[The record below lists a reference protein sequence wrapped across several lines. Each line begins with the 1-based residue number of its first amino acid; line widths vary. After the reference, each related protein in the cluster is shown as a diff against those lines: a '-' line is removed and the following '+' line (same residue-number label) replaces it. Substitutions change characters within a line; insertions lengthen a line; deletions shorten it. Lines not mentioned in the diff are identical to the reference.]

1 MLKQV
6 SFLALYVKYYNN
18 VHSNMLYIHNNAFC
32 YVRLKYRT
40 QFPAHNLHVATSFVF
55 SPEYITLAVKA
66 NGSSVLLSFALASLS
81 LPVSAQCGLPFSGHG
96 NESLIDSRH
105 KSTVE
110 LMLLT

>member
-1 MLKQV
+1 VGQ
-6 SFLALYVKYYNN
+6 
-18 VHSNMLYIHNNAFC
+18 
-32 YVRLKYRT
+32 YRT

-81 LPVSAQCGLPFSGHG
+81 LPVSAQCGLPSGHE
-96 NESLIDSRH
+96 NESLVDSCH

-110 LMLLT
+110 LMSLT